1 MRIRLRNI
9 LEEMSNK
16 DQQQLK
22 KNLFVLWN
30 NSGPTLDFD
39 TLKYV
44 GVNKP
49 YTVSEISSIYK
60 FFRQY
65 IGGNKE
71 AVKRFKDLVGKTFT
85 TKKGGYDFKFKIK
98 DYSLVED
105 ELIDN
110 HIFATNLQ
118 IELIPGGTVFVSNGE
133 RYLLDDLIN
142 LNLGDLNVKYGD
154 VDSDIVY
161 EIVNYELQDV
171 ITETLNNEITV
182 KTGIEIDG
190 INEVF

>member
-1 MRIRLRNI
+1 
-9 LEEMSNK
+9 
-16 DQQQLK
+16 
-22 KNLFVLWN
+22 
-30 NSGPTLDFD
+30 
-39 TLKYV
+39 
-44 GVNKP
+44 
-49 YTVSEISSIYK
+49 
-60 FFRQY
+60 
-65 IGGNKE
+65 
-71 AVKRFKDLVGKTFT
+71 
-85 TKKGGYDFKFKIK
+85 
-98 DYSLVED
+98 LVED

-118 IELIPGGTVFVSNGE
+118 IELITGGTVFVSNGE

-171 ITETLNNEITV
+171 ITETLNNEITA

>member
-1 MRIRLRNI
+1 M
-9 LEEMSNK
+9 
-16 DQQQLK
+16 
-22 KNLFVLWN
+22 
-30 NSGPTLDFD
+30 
-39 TLKYV
+39 
-44 GVNKP
+44 
-49 YTVSEISSIYK
+49 
-60 FFRQY
+60 
-65 IGGNKE
+65 
-71 AVKRFKDLVGKTFT
+71 
-85 TKKGGYDFKFKIK
+85 
-98 DYSLVED
+98 
-105 ELIDN
+105 
-110 HIFATNLQ
+110 
-118 IELIPGGTVFVSNGE
+118 IPGGTVFVSNGE